1 MEARIDGQG
10 HHQKA
15 RPYEPHYK
23 NGLVKV
29 VSLVPLSKLCLGN
42 DDDVLPESV
51 VVEMGCSE
59 PKMWYVDTVGCG
71 KLQANPANPP
81 PRNGFVHKAM
91 RYAAVLILSLMVVVG
106 ASSCQKEPKPTPT
119 PQPTPDTI
127 TPVNPVNPGDT
138 ITPVTPVT
146 PTDTVKLSVK
156 INNATGADILYPSVD
171 TVKKLLAMN
180 KVVMIRWKVPL
191 ACTSG
196 WTPSQFHTPR
206 DTLKKLFKLSP
217 YVIGAE
223 KIYVNKNYGGASI
236 PCEDSLTISKLG
248 MTVCD
253 STIFVGWGYR
263 PTRGRE
269 TRENHINFIDTLGM
283 KRSAQP

>member
-1 MEARIDGQG
+1 M
-10 HHQKA
+10 
-15 RPYEPHYK
+15 
-23 NGLVKV
+23 
-29 VSLVPLSKLCLGN
+29 VSRVPLILHLSDSEDEWLE
-42 DDDVLPESV
+42 PV

-59 PKMWYVDTVGCG
+59 PKMWYVDTAGCG
-71 KLQANPANPP
+71 RLQANPANPP

-106 ASSCQKEPKPTPT
+106 ASSCQKDPKPTPT
-119 PQPTPDTI
+119 PQPTPTDTVTPVNPIDTI
-127 TPVNPVNPGDT
+127 TPVNPVDTITPINPIDTITPVNPGDT
-138 ITPVTPVT
+138 IT

-156 INNATGADILYPSVD
+156 INNATGADILYPSID

-196 WTPSQFHTPR
+196 WTPESFHPPR

-217 YVIGAE
+217 HVIGRE

-236 PCEDSLTISKLG
+236 PCEDSLTLSKLG
-248 MTVCD
+248 MTECD
-253 STIFVGWGYR
+253 SAIFAGWGYVPFR
-263 PTRGRE
+263 DPGSKVR
-269 TRENHINFIDTLGM
+269 
-283 KRSAQP
+283 